1 MGLPRRANIGGQALV
16 CLVMTV
22 VLSGC
27 GLTVQQKAA
36 LDHFASATHEFST
49 IAQTEFQKSRQDV
62 IEMNRF
68 RFELSDPRVKPTD
81 LDQLLTRDRAE
92 SRIQALQSLED
103 YAVLLRKLVAAVPE
117 QELFEASNS
126 FVANLR
132 TIKGVSF
139 SDQQAEG
146 IGKAVAAVGGLYVE
160 HKRARAV
167 REVVEAANE
176 PIGTVINLVK
186 RDFDPAAMGWNAG
199 YKLMASELDG
209 RAMKVGASVPQD
221 DVTAKQSVLR
231 AQAMAAENT
240 ARFDLVS
247 TELVRLASAV
257 ADAQKNLRLVL
268 NPSSL
273 NTEGID
279 QLANRVREFKSI
291 YSLLRN

>member
-1 MGLPRRANIGGQALV
+1 MGIVQGRIIGWQPITWLV
-16 CLVMTV
+16 VAV

-36 LDHFASATHEFST
+36 LDHFASATHYFST

-62 IEMNRF
+62 IEMNRV
-68 RFELSDPRVKPTD
+68 RFELGDPRVKPTE

-92 SRIQALQSLED
+92 TRLMALQALED
-103 YAVLLRKLVAAVPE
+103 YAVLLRKLVGVVPE
-117 QELFEASNS
+117 GELLDASNT
-126 FVANLR
+126 FVTNLR
-132 TIKGVSF
+132 SIKGASL

-167 REVVEAANE
+167 REVVDTANE
-176 PIGTVINLVK
+176 PIVTVIGLGK

-199 YKLMASELDG
+199 YKLMATELDG
-209 RAMKVGASVPQD
+209 RATKVGASVQAD
-221 DVTAKQSVLR
+221 DVTARQSVLR
-231 AQAMAAENT
+231 AQALAAENT
-240 ARFDLVS
+240 ARFDLIS
-247 TELVRLASAV
+247 AEIVRLASAV
-257 ADAQKNLRLVL
+257 ADAQKNLRVVM

-279 QLANRVREFKSI
+279 QFATRVREFKSI
-291 YSLLRN
+291 YSMLRN

>member
-132 TIKGVSF
+132 TIRGVSF